1 MDKWYISDNGR
12 VSGPLKIDD
21 VERLIAKNSDLY
33 GWNPTYSHWLPI
45 SKINELSKFLPED
58 HLSEQV
64 SKELIDKFLNRK
76 RDLIKKTT
84 LINASIEKTVEKMTV
99 FEQEIIKYKGLTTSL
114 SEDVQENIV
123 PLEKKYNAIG
133 KQLSELQKALAISK
147 QEINDAVKEF
157 GELVLNKSTENYEDF
172 AELAQTTSVQPTAQ
186 VNSTTSEPI
195 KATTTKSTETVKAVE
210 PVASE
215 TPKIENNKSVS
226 NIPVALRGTVVEH
239 GTVNKETKPSVV
251 PLRKETAEVSNAAQP
266 LEKPKEAEKMGFK
279 NKLKSVFSKQNNTE
293 NTSKLSDRLKM
304 LEKETVANTTQEHID
319 EEEEV
324 VFLDYDLDSNL
335 DDEND
340 HKKKRRRRR
349 RV

>member
-1 MDKWYISDNGR
+1 MDKWYISENGR

-33 GWNPTYSHWLPI
+33 GWNPSYSHWLPI

-84 LINASIEKTVEKMTV
+84 LINASIEKTVGKMTV

-114 SEDVQENIV
+114 SADVQENIV

-157 GELVLNKSTENYEDF
+157 GELVLNKSTEHYEDF
-172 AELAQTTSVQPTAQ
+172 AELAQTTPVQTPVQ
-186 VNSTTSEPI
+186 VNSATSNASKPV
-195 KATTTKSTETVKAVE
+195 ETVKAPE
-210 PVASE
+210 SE
-215 TPKIENNKSVS
+215 VPEAQKIETSKPVS
-226 NIPVALRGTVVEH
+226 SIPVALRGTVVEH
-239 GTVNKETKPSVV
+239 GSVNKETTPSVV
-251 PLRKETAEVSNAAQP
+251 PLRKETAEASHSAQP
-266 LEKPKEAEKMGFK
+266 TEKQKETEKMGFK
-279 NKLKSVFSKQNNTE
+279 NKLKSVFGKQNNPE
-293 NTSKLSDRLKM
+293 NTTKLSDRLKM
-304 LEKETVANTTQEHID
+304 LEKETVTNSVESHSD

-324 VFLDYDLDSNL
+324 VFLDYDLDVNE
-335 DDEND
+335 DDESD